1 MDNISEA
8 TTITDLEFSEAPAPG
23 EHVGAWAC
31 RACTLINQKPEGL
44 ACEICATE
52 RLTSDDAEASS
63 FTSEL
68 LAHQARRGV
77 KHQSSDSTSASCAS
91 CATLVLH
98 AQGSRVSLFPTES
111 AAEAVHGKGRARTM
125 VSENGGET
133 KSKRE
138 AKFVLV
144 RLSGTPIHSHRL
156 LSESLACAGTSG
168 GLKSRTCASEHTIR
182 L

>member
-1 MDNISEA
+1 MISEE
-8 TTITDLEFSEAPAPG
+8 TTMPDVKFFEAPAPG

-52 RLTSDDAEASS
+52 RLTSDEAEASS
-63 FTSEL
+63 FTSEVL
-68 LAHQARRGV
+68 EHQARRGV
-77 KHQSSDSTSASCAS
+77 KQPSDSTSASCAS

-98 AQGSRVSLFPTES
+98 AQGSRVSLFPTEG

-144 RLSGTPIHSHRL
+144 RLSGTAHLQS
-156 LSESLACAGTSG
+156 
-168 GLKSRTCASEHTIR
+168 
-182 L
+182 